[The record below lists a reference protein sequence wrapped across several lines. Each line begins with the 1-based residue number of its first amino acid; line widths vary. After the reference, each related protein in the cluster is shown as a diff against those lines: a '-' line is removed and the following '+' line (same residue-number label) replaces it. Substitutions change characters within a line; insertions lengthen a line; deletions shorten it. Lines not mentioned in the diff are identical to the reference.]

1 MYERFTDRARKV
13 MQLANQE
20 AQRFN
25 HEYIGTEHVLLG
37 LIKEGSGV
45 AANVLKNLDV
55 DLRKIRLEVEKLGFV
70 PAESMAAQVGLDSH
84 ILLLRRITINPGGQI
99 AKHSAASTPGVV
111 YMESGTWTE
120 GRDSG
125 ETEHSAG
132 DTFIEDKDTVHWFYN
147 RGTEPAA
154 A

>member
-1 MYERFTDRARKV
+1 MATGLILGV
-13 MQLANQE
+13 IGGQVLAQVS
-20 AQRFN
+20 AP
-25 HEYIGTEHVLLG
+25 TEHKG
-37 LIKEGSGV
+37 L
-45 AANVLKNLDV
+45 A
-55 DLRKIRLEVEKLGFV
+55 VEKLGFV
-70 PAESMAAQVGLDSH
+70 SVESMSAQVGLDSH
-84 ILLLRRITINPGGQI
+84 ILLLRRITIEPGGQI

-147 RGTEPAA
+147 RGTEPASA
-154 A
+154 LVCDIKPAS

>member
-1 MYERFTDRARKV
+1 MNVIKRIAKRTTLVALICTATG
-13 MQLANQE
+13 LAVGVLGGQGL
-20 AQRFN
+20 AQV
-25 HEYIGTEHVLLG
+25 EPPTEHKG
-37 LIKEGSGV
+37 
-45 AANVLKNLDV
+45 
-55 DLRKIRLEVEKLGFV
+55 LEVETLGLV
-70 PAESMAAQVGLDSH
+70 PAESMAAQVGLDGH

-120 GRDSG
+120 GRDTG

-147 RGTEPAA
+147 RGAEPAA
-154 A
+154 ALVCDIKPAS

>member
-1 MYERFTDRARKV
+1 MMNSIKRITRRPALV
-13 MQLANQE
+13 AILCTAIGLTLGVIGGQGLAQD
-20 AQRFN
+20 
-25 HEYIGTEHVLLG
+25 TPPSEHKG
-37 LIKEGSGV
+37 
-45 AANVLKNLDV
+45 
-55 DLRKIRLEVEKLGFV
+55 LEVEKLGFV
-70 PAESMAAQVGLDSH
+70 SAESMSAQVGLDGH

-125 ETEHSAG
+125 EIEYSAG

-147 RGTEPAA
+147 RGEEPAA
-154 A
+154 ALVCDIKPAS

>member
-1 MYERFTDRARKV
+1 MNSIKRLISQSLLVAFICTAIGLALGVIVGQGLAARS
-13 MQLANQE
+13 E
-20 AQRFN
+20 PP
-25 HEYIGTEHVLLG
+25 TEH
-37 LIKEGSGV
+37 K
-45 AANVLKNLDV
+45 D
-55 DLRKIRLEVEKLGFV
+55 LEVEKLGFV

-154 A
+154 AIVCDIKPAG

>member
-1 MYERFTDRARKV
+1 MMNSIKRLISQSLLVAFICTAIG
-13 MQLANQE
+13 LALGVVVGQGLAASE
-20 AQRFN
+20 PP
-25 HEYIGTEHVLLG
+25 TEH
-37 LIKEGSGV
+37 K
-45 AANVLKNLDV
+45 D
-55 DLRKIRLEVEKLGFV
+55 LEVEKLGFV

-154 A
+154 AIVCDIKPAG

>member
-1 MYERFTDRARKV
+1 MNLIKRIANRPILVALICTATG
-13 MQLANQE
+13 LAVGVFGGQVL
-20 AQRFN
+20 AQVDPP
-25 HEYIGTEHVLLG
+25 TEHKG
-37 LIKEGSGV
+37 L
-45 AANVLKNLDV
+45 A
-55 DLRKIRLEVEKLGFV
+55 VETLGFV
-70 PAESMAAQVGLDSH
+70 PADSMVAQVGLDGH
-84 ILLLRRITINPGGQI
+84 ILLLRRITIDPGGQI

-125 ETEHSAG
+125 ETEHAAG

-154 A
+154 ALVCDIKPAS

>member
-1 MYERFTDRARKV
+1 MNLIKRVAIRPSLGAVVCMATGLILGV
-13 MQLANQE
+13 IGGQVLAQVS
-20 AQRFN
+20 AP
-25 HEYIGTEHVLLG
+25 TEHKG
-37 LIKEGSGV
+37 L
-45 AANVLKNLDV
+45 A
-55 DLRKIRLEVEKLGFV
+55 VEKLGFV
-70 PAESMAAQVGLDSH
+70 SVESMSAQVGLDSH
-84 ILLLRRITINPGGQI
+84 ILLLRRITIEPGGQI

-147 RGTEPAA
+147 RGTEPASA
-154 A
+154 LVCDIKPVS

>member
-1 MYERFTDRARKV
+1 MMNSIKRITHRPALV
-13 MQLANQE
+13 AILCTAIGLTLGVIGGQGLAQDTPP
-20 AQRFN
+20 
-25 HEYIGTEHVLLG
+25 TEHKG
-37 LIKEGSGV
+37 
-45 AANVLKNLDV
+45 
-55 DLRKIRLEVEKLGFV
+55 LEVEKLGFV
-70 PAESMAAQVGLDSH
+70 SAESMSAQVGLDGH

-125 ETEHSAG
+125 EIEYSAG

-147 RGTEPAA
+147 RGEEPAA
-154 A
+154 ALVCDIKPAS

>member
-1 MYERFTDRARKV
+1 MMNSIKRITRRPALV
-13 MQLANQE
+13 AILCTAIGLTLGVIGGQGLAQDTPP
-20 AQRFN
+20 
-25 HEYIGTEHVLLG
+25 TEHKG
-37 LIKEGSGV
+37 
-45 AANVLKNLDV
+45 
-55 DLRKIRLEVEKLGFV
+55 LEVEKLGFV
-70 PAESMAAQVGLDSH
+70 SAESMSAQVGLDGH

-125 ETEHSAG
+125 EIEYSAG

-147 RGTEPAA
+147 RGEEPAA
-154 A
+154 ALVCDIKPAS

>member
-1 MYERFTDRARKV
+1 MTNQPKRRPGIVFGASV
-13 MQLANQE
+13 VLALGMGVILGSSMSVGI
-20 AQRFN
+20 A
-25 HEYIGTEHVLLG
+25 GMSAPTEHMG
-37 LIKEGSGV
+37 
-45 AANVLKNLDV
+45 
-55 DLRKIRLEVEKLGFV
+55 LEVETLGSV
-70 PAESMAAQVGLDSH
+70 PAESMAAQVGLDNH

-99 AKHSAASTPGVV
+99 AKHSAATTPGVV

-147 RGTEPAA
+147 KGTEPAA
-154 A
+154 AIVCDIKPAS